1 MREVWIVIEMGSLR
15 CGEYY
20 ADPTIFINKSE
31 AKKFYDKLIIE
42 LTQKGYW
49 IQNEDEDDNVTLL
62 MNDDHEW
69 VEISLEKRKIMD
81 AENSNTSSKFS
92 KFELSIF
99 ADLYEARQWIRD
111 MEEKGYEV
119 EQIDNNDNG
128 ALVILMKRDNLKL
141 IERKMKAIEIE
152 QKYGAYM
159 SEEDR
164 EFIKKIKEQGA

>member
-1 MREVWIVIEMGSLR
+1 MKELWIVIETGSTKY
-15 CGEYY
+15 GDYY
-20 ADPTIFINKSE
+20 SDPTLFISKSE
-31 AKKFYDKLIIE
+31 AKKFYEELINEII
-42 LTQKGYW
+42 QKGYW

-62 MNDDHEW
+62 MNDDQEW
-69 VEISLEKRKIMD
+69 IEISLEKRKIMD
-81 AENSNTSSKFS
+81 AENSNTSSNYS

-141 IERKMKAIEIE
+141 IENKMKAIEIE
-152 QKYGAYM
+152 QKYGPYM